1 MKLRK
6 GKAMFTKDDYIKYFN
21 EMLTIMKEALS
32 NYTDLVNELND
43 RPTRNKLSSLMTED
57 METFKFIKMQM
68 EKFAQS

>member
-1 MKLRK
+1 MKPRK